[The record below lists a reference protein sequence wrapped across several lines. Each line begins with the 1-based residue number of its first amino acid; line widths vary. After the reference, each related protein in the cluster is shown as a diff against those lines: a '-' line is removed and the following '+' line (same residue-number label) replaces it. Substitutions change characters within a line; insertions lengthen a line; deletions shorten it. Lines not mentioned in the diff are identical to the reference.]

1 MSSAGDAQHREE
13 YRGVVERMNVPIVAD
28 HTSSGKQHFEVLDG
42 LRGSA
47 AFLIVIFHVFNY
59 SFGFRGPW
67 ALVKHAYLAVDFF
80 FALSGFVVAYA
91 YDDRWTRMSVL
102 QFFRIRL
109 IRLHPLVLIGATL
122 GLPGYLFDPFSKATN
137 HTNAAMLL
145 LAYVLSL
152 LLLPSPPVGGRHNE
166 SQALNGP
173 AWSLMQEYLGNIAY
187 ALVLRRLRAR
197 TLAMIV
203 GLSGLLLLWTAI
215 AKGSLD
221 GGWDYPNIWMAPL
234 RLTVSF
240 VMGLWLYRVHDRIRV
255 PKIGLLVLSIVL
267 VVCFQMPVFPKFGEY
282 SLNGLYDA
290 ACVLF
295 LFPLI
300 ILCGAHSEAGTGM
313 IRLCKFSGHLSYP
326 LYITH
331 IPFVYLLAGYSW
343 TRRPSLDM
351 KLTLIFLLIPFVIF
365 VAWLVLKYYDEPV
378 RGWLSRRYGTKQAA
392 ANARGQAGE
401 AR

>member
-1 MSSAGDAQHREE
+1 
-13 YRGVVERMNVPIVAD
+13 MNVPIGVD
-28 HTSSGKQHFEVLDG
+28 RTSSGKEHFEVLDG

-47 AFLIVIFHVFNY
+47 AFLIVIFHLFNY
-59 SFGFRGPW
+59 SFGFHGPW

-91 YDDRWTRMSVL
+91 YDDRWTRITTL

-122 GLPGYLFDPFSKATN
+122 GLLGYLFDPFSKMMN
-137 HTNAAMLL
+137 RGPLSMVL
-145 LAYVLSL
+145 LAYLTSL
-152 LLLPSPPVGGRHNE
+152 LLFPSPPIAGRHNE

-187 ALVLRRLRAR
+187 ALILRRLRTV
-197 TLAMIV
+197 TLWAV
-203 GLSGLLLLWTAI
+203 FAI
-215 AKGSLD
+215 FGVALIWVANSKGSLD

-240 VMGLWLYRVHDRIRV
+240 VLGLSLYRIHDLVRI
-255 PKIGLLVLSIVL
+255 PKVGLLILSIVL
-267 VVCFQMPVFPKFGEY
+267 VVCFQMPKFSKVGA
-282 SLNGLYDA
+282 LDWNGLYDV

-300 ILCGAHSEAGTGM
+300 ILCGAHSMAGTGM
-313 IRLCKFSGHLSYP
+313 IRLCKFSGRLSYP

-331 IPFVYLLAGYSW
+331 IAFVYILAGYAW
-343 TRRPSLDM
+343 TRHPGTAVIILW
-351 KLTLIFLLIPFVIF
+351 IFIVLPVAIA
-365 VAWLVLKYYDEPV
+365 VAWFFLKFFDEPV
-378 RGWLSRRYGTKQAA
+378 RAWLTRRYGIKQTTSNLASK
-392 ANARGQAGE
+392 
-401 AR
+401 